1 MDSLFPSAKHER
13 FLDSNNRRSAS
24 DQQKALSTE
33 ARISHARRCIPIE
46 SQKPWTALGMRVNS
60 EYHWS

>member
-1 MDSLFPSAKHER
+1 MDSLFPSVKHER

-24 DQQKALSTE
+24 DQRKALSTE
-33 ARISHARRCIPIE
+33 ERISHARRCIPIE
-46 SQKPWTALGMRVNS
+46 SHKPWTALVMRVNS